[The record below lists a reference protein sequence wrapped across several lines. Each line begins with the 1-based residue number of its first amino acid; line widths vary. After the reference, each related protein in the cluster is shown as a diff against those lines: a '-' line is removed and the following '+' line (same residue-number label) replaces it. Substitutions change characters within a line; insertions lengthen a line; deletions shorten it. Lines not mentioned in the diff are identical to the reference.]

1 MKYFSPYTKYSMNGE
16 IRYSSVGPDGKKE
29 DSTNLVDERIMKIR
43 SMFPPR
49 FRLRKH
55 QEEIMRLIL
64 SGKDTFVVLPTGSGK
79 SLCFQAPSVFFPGI
93 TLVITPLVALIEN
106 QVNNFNSGHYPRY
119 HSARGS
125 AGPAGYYENIWFKAI
140 YPGMNGLS
148 AHAMFSEIQYP
159 RQEREGKREIQYK
172 LLYVSPERL
181 QDQKFL
187 RALREAEGEGLR
199 IPHVVIDEV
208 HCMSQWGFD
217 FRESY
222 LYIAGFIHERP
233 VRPIISAF
241 TATATPKDRMEIK
254 NLMGFPMKEEDYDK
268 EKYAERIFVEP
279 RGNLLFSVERCSD
292 YDKGNEADG
301 ETAGSSAL
309 KTRKDRLIEILTENP
324 TKVCIIYRTTVAGVD
339 ELYDVLGEN
348 ERLKGRLVKYH
359 ARMSGKERSDSKT
372 AFLKSYDE
380 KAEPDRKARS
390 SGAACKNILIA
401 TKAFGMGIDKDDI
414 SLVIHYDMPRSL
426 EDYYQEAGRAGRN
439 REKVPAA
446 KCHLL
451 YAVGPQR
458 EKGTL
463 HYMIQWVLSGNEAG
477 ISGCEPVSSQFSDEM
492 RKYIYFWSYYRLCY
506 MRCYCEYALRYP
518 HAAQSF
524 IIRYLDNRFTLR
536 QAVREWKSFYRYI
549 MWRCPIS
556 DAWKERFRTEP
567 LFTGNEAY
575 EFLGFCFGAAK
586 QKQDTYHRE
595 LRRLMNEVN
604 ELHINN
610 TYVANL
616 LRDRPA
622 KYRVNE
628 PYSSGEDP
636 DCGLDKKELTFTIHG
651 SGKLTYFDMCVLDAV
666 YSIEISRKKAVY
678 VQTVWEVL
686 TGRNPRYSS
695 QEKATIRGEIGNSI
709 DKMRSMALSVCDRQC
724 GFMIDKQCF
733 LPLKDK
739 PEGQKGYSYSV
750 VPPLFRYAE
759 EKNGQIIKVPV
770 SLLNVE
776 KIKKSALWKKDF
788 KADCVCTRGERESL
802 DGSSRHAFDY
812 HVKYLS
818 QNMAYEPKL
827 KELLGERTYQKLE
840 NVRKHTCHFS
850 PSLSNVLLCHYLIR
864 RIAISKKRKRG
875 NFIRFSTIREITGI
889 RDDACLFHKKAAAI
903 MDHYQKMGYFYK
915 FALYIT
921 GYSYQL
927 TGGEAVTDT
936 AYFQVQPMDVIKYWQ
951 LHGMN
956 HLWLSDFLANW
967 SSEWGEEEELAG
979 AIGESCNLSVDTK
992 RRLALVSLERMDGI
1006 ALQHAPLYR

>member
-1 MKYFSPYTKYSMNGE
+1 MKCFSPYTKYSINGE

-29 DSTNLVDERIMKIR
+29 DSTNLVDERILKIR

-64 SGKDTFVVLPTGSGK
+64 SGRDTFVVLPTGSGK

-119 HSARGS
+119 HSPREGAR
-125 AGPAGYYENIWFKAI
+125 PASFYENIWFKAI
-140 YPGMNGLS
+140 YPGMDGLS
-148 AHAMFSEIQYP
+148 PRDMFSEIQHP
-159 RQEREGKREIQYK
+159 RQEGAGKRQIQYK

-181 QDQKFL
+181 RDQKFL
-187 RALREAEGEGLR
+187 RALHEAEGKGLL

-222 LYIAGFIHERP
+222 LYIAGFINERP

-241 TATATPKDRMEIK
+241 TATATPKDRVEIK
-254 NLMGFPMKEEDYDK
+254 NLLGFPMKEEDYDK
-268 EKYAERIFVEP
+268 EKYAECIFVEP
-279 RGNLLFSVERCSD
+279 RSNLSFSVERCSD
-292 YDKGNEADG
+292 YDKGKEAEG
-301 ETAGSSAL
+301 ETAKNPAL
-309 KTRKDRLIEILTENP
+309 KPRKERLMEILRENP
-324 TKVCIIYRTTVAGVD
+324 TKVCIIYRTTVAGVE
-339 ELYDVLGEN
+339 ELYDVLGAD
-348 ERLKGRLVKYH
+348 ERLKRRLVKYH
-359 ARMSGKERSDSKT
+359 GQMPGKERVESKT

-380 KAEPDRKARS
+380 KAEPNRKARS
-390 SGAACKNILIA
+390 SGAPCKNILIA

-414 SLVIHYDMPRSL
+414 SLIIHYDMPRSL

-439 REKVPAA
+439 REKVPMAM
-446 KCHLL
+446 CHLL
-451 YAVGPQR
+451 YAAGPQK

-463 HYMIQWVLSGNEAG
+463 QYMIQWVLSENQTSA
-477 ISGCEPVSSQFSDEM
+477 SGREPVSSQFSDEM

-506 MRCYCEYALRYP
+506 MRRYCEYALRYP
-518 HAAQSF
+518 QAAQSF

-536 QAVREWKSFYRYI
+536 QAVREWKSFFRYI
-549 MWRCPIS
+549 MRQCPIS
-556 DAWKERFRTEP
+556 NAWKERFQTEP

-575 EFLGFCFGAAK
+575 AFLGFCFGAAR
-586 QKQDTYHRE
+586 QKQDSYHRE

-616 LRDRPA
+616 LRDHPE
-622 KYRVNE
+622 KYQVNE
-628 PYSSGEDP
+628 PYSSEEDP
-636 DCGLDKKELTFTIHG
+636 DCGLAQKELTFTIHG
-651 SGKLTYFDMCVLDAV
+651 GGKLTYFDMCVLDAI

-695 QEKATIRGEIGNSI
+695 QEKATIRGEIENSI

-724 GFMIDKQCF
+724 GFVAEKQCF

-739 PEGQKGYSYSV
+739 PKGQKGYSYQT
-750 VPPLFRYAE
+750 VPPLFQYAE

-776 KIKKSALWKKDF
+776 KIKKSALWKEDF
-788 KADCVCTRGERESL
+788 RADCGCALREKESL

-818 QNMAYEPKL
+818 QDMAYEPKL
-827 KELLGERTYQKLE
+827 KALLGERAYGKLE
-840 NVRKHTCHFS
+840 NLRQRPYRFS

-864 RIAISKKRKRG
+864 RIAISKKRNRG
-875 NFIRFSTIREITGI
+875 NFIQFSTVREITGI
-889 RDDACLFHKKAAAI
+889 REDACLFHKKVVAI
-903 MDHYQKMGYFYK
+903 MDHYQRIGYFHQ
-915 FALYIT
+915 FGLYIT
-921 GYSYQL
+921 GYPYQL
-927 TGGEAVTDT
+927 TGGEVATDA
-936 AYFQVQPMDVIKYWQ
+936 AYFQVQPMDVIKYWK

-956 HLWLSDFLANW
+956 HLWLSDFLTGW
-967 SSEWGEEEELAG
+967 SPEWGEALAR
-979 AIGESCNLSVDTK
+979 ANGEGGSLSADTK
-992 RRLALVSLERMDGI
+992 RRLALMPLERMDGVV
-1006 ALQHAPLYR
+1006 LRHE

>member
-1 MKYFSPYTKYSMNGE
+1 MKYFSPHTKYSMNGE

-29 DSTNLVDERIMKIR
+29 DSANLVDERILKIR

-55 QEEIMRLIL
+55 QEEIMRSIL
-64 SGKDTFVVLPTGSGK
+64 SGRDTFVVLPTGSGK

-119 HSARGS
+119 HFARGS
-125 AGPAGYYENIWFKAI
+125 ASPAGFYENIWFRAI
-140 YPGMNGLS
+140 YPGMDGLS
-148 AHAMFSEIQYP
+148 ARVMFSEIQHP
-159 RQEREGKREIQYK
+159 RREGEGKREIQYK

-181 QDQKFL
+181 RDQKFL
-187 RALREAEGEGLR
+187 RALREAEEQGLL

-222 LYIAGFIHERP
+222 LYIAGFIRERP

-241 TATATPKDRMEIK
+241 TATATPKDRVEIK
-254 NLMGFPMKEEDYDK
+254 NLLGFPMKEEDYDK
-268 EKYAERIFVEP
+268 EKYAEHIFVEP
-279 RGNLLFSVERCSD
+279 RGNLQFFVERCSD
-292 YDKGNEADG
+292 YDRKDAADG
-301 ETAGSSAL
+301 ETAGTSAL
-309 KTRKDRLIEILTENP
+309 KTRRERLMEILAENP

-339 ELYDVLGEN
+339 ELYDILGEN
-348 ERLKGRLVKYH
+348 ERLKDRLVKYH
-359 ARMSGKERSDSKT
+359 GQMPGKERGDSKT

-390 SGAACKNILIA
+390 PGALCKNILIA

-439 REKVPAA
+439 REKVPVAI
-446 KCHLL
+446 CYLL
-451 YAVGPQR
+451 YAAGPQM

-463 HYMIQWVLSGNEAG
+463 QYMIQWVLSEKEMSGA
-477 ISGCEPVSSQFSDEM
+477 GCEPVSSRFSDEM

-506 MRCYCEYALRYP
+506 MRRYCEYAICYP

-536 QAVREWKSFYRYI
+536 QAVREWKSFFRYI
-549 MWRCPIS
+549 MRQCPIS
-556 DAWKERFRTEP
+556 DGWKERFQTEP

-575 EFLGFCFGAAK
+575 AFLGFCFGAAI

-595 LRRLMNEVN
+595 LRQLMNEVN

-616 LRDRPA
+616 LRDHPE
-622 KYRVNE
+622 KYQMNE

-636 DCGLDKKELTFTIHG
+636 DCGLAQKELTFTIHG
-651 SGKLTYFDMCVLDAV
+651 SGKLTYFDMCVLDAI

-678 VQTVWEVL
+678 VQTVWEIL

-695 QEKATIRGEIGNSI
+695 QEKAAIRGEIGNSI

-724 GFMIDKQCF
+724 GFVIDRQCF

-739 PEGQKGYSYSV
+739 SEGQKGYTYQT

-776 KIKKSALWKKDF
+776 KMQKNALWKEDF
-788 KADCVCTRGERESL
+788 KADCGCAQGERESL
-802 DGSSRHAFDY
+802 DGNSRHAFDY
-812 HVKYLS
+812 HVKYLP
-818 QNMAYEPKL
+818 QDTAYEPKL
-827 KELLGERTYQKLE
+827 KELVGERAYRKLE
-840 NVRKHTCHFS
+840 NVRQHPYRFS

-875 NFIRFSTIREITGI
+875 NFIQFSAIREITGI
-889 RDDACLFHKKAAAI
+889 RDDACLFHKKVVAI
-903 MDHYQKMGYFYK
+903 MDHYQRIGYFDK

-921 GYSYQL
+921 GYPCQL
-927 TGGEAVTDT
+927 TGGETVTDT
-936 AYFQVQPMDVIKYWQ
+936 AYFQVRPMDVIKYWKLQ
-951 LHGMN
+951 GMN
-956 HLWLSDFLANW
+956 HLWLSDFLAGW
-967 SSEWGEEEELAG
+967 SPEWGEEPAKVAG
-979 AIGESCNLSVDTK
+979 EGGSLSADTK
-992 RRLALVSLERMDGI
+992 RRLALVPLERMDGI
-1006 ALQHAPLYR
+1006 ALRHGQKYC